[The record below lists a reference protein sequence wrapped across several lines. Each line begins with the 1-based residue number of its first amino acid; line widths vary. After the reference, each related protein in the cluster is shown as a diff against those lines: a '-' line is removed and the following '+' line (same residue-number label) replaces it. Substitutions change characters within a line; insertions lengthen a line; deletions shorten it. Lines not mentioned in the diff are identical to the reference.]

1 MLPSVCV
8 AQKALDQRVDA
19 VVGGARVGGQVGHK
33 EVGARLEEEAQARL
47 HLALPGVGRPTR
59 RLEEACLDELAPLE
73 KHLQAHLGVRE
84 RLVQV
89 VWLVAEWFVP
99 KKCLGLGINILR
111 FWV

>member
-1 MLPSVCV
+1 MCV

-33 EVGARLEEEAQARL
+33 EVGARLEEQAQARL
-47 HLALPGVGRPTR
+47 QLALPGVGRPTR

-73 KHLQAHLGVRE
+73 KHLHAHLGMRK

-89 VWLVAEWFVP
+89 SLACGGVVCTREMIGFGFGFGFGARV
-99 KKCLGLGINILR
+99 
-111 FWV
+111 